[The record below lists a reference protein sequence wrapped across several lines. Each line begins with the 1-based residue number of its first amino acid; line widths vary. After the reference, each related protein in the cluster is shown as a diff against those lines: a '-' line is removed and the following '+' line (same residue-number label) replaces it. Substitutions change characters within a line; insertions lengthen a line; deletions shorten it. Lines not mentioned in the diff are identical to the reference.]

1 MSGRFHS
8 AQTYRGL
15 KTATRMLVRDAGG
28 LELAAKVT
36 RVERATLSRYENP
49 STEFFLPADV
59 LLDLEA
65 ANGECHVTR
74 YLARALGHVL
84 IELPRLEGTGAFGEH
99 LGAIA
104 KECGEAISVVGEAL
118 AAGGTITAEEVR
130 ELDIL
135 REIDEAV
142 EKLMALRAALVQ
154 VEKSAGRRGR

>member
-1 MSGRFHS
+1 MSARFHS
-8 AQTYRGL
+8 AQTYRGI

-49 STEFFLPADV
+49 ATEFFLPVDV

-65 ANGECHVTR
+65 ANGEAHVTR
-74 YLARALGHVL
+74 YLARAQGHVL
-84 IELPRLEGTGAFGEH
+84 IELPKLDGTGAFGEH

-104 KECGEAISVVGEAL
+104 KECGEAIAVVGEAL

-130 ELDIL
+130 ELHIR
-135 REIDEAV
+135 REVQEAI
-142 EKLMALRAALVQ
+142 EKLAALDAALGAL
-154 VEKSAGRRGR
+154 EKKGGRK